1 MIRLRFLLSL
11 ILIISLFC
19 FCTKKE
25 EKTGDTEHTLIS
37 AYTSGTISR
46 TSPIRVQF
54 AAEIVD
60 SGTVRQPMK
69 KSPFDF
75 DPSIDGIAIWTGTS
89 TLEFRPEKRLP
100 ANKSYEATL
109 HLKRFMETFAGQE
122 TFRFSFS
129 TIEPSFDLSIEGLE
143 TPRSDQPLI
152 QRIKGEIIT
161 ADAEFAAD
169 VEKMITAK
177 QEKRALDI
185 GWQHSNDQRH
195 HIFTVKG
202 IKRQEDSSFVR
213 LEWSGRP
220 IGVNK
225 RGDRIIPVPAQS
237 DFKLISVSA
246 QQGETQY
253 VEVRF
258 SDPLLPSQ
266 NLSGLLRT
274 DDKKEDLKYRISGN
288 VIRIYSSKSWTGEAK
303 VSVEPG
309 IRNMAGYRLKTGGTY
324 TLFFQKIKPEVRFA
338 GDRVIIPST
347 LGTTIPIKTVNLKA
361 VIVKAIRIKETN
373 LPQFLQVNDLG
384 GERELRRVGEIVWH
398 EEISLN
404 FTPDMANRWIQYGLD
419 VSPLI
424 EQHPGGL
431 YRLELSFVR
440 KHIVY
445 DCPDKA
451 EDEELDLQQSWED
464 DASSYWDSYGSYD
477 YGEYYRNRRNPCHP
491 AYYRHYYDHDIR
503 VARNFLI
510 SDIGLIA
517 KKGQSDSVMAVVT
530 DLRTARPLAGVHI
543 QLGDFQQSVLD
554 NAVSD
559 KNGIVFLS
567 AVHKPFLLIAEKNG
581 QRGYLKLDDGS
592 SLSVSHF
599 DVDGQVIEKGLKGY
613 LYGERGIWRPGDTI
627 YLTFILYN
635 ANKPLPQNYPIQF
648 ELENPRGQ
656 RVNFSKKVRSVNG
669 FYTFKL
675 NTATDAPTGKWLARI
690 KAGGVTFEKSLSIET
705 VRPNRLKIEVDFG
718 SGEQLTEG
726 TIVGTIQSAWL
737 HGAVA
742 QNLKTDVELA
752 LGARNT
758 QFKGYGA
765 FEFDDPVKRYEP
777 QNQMIYE
784 GRLDPNGK
792 ATFRSIVK
800 SDDASSGMLTA
811 RFITRVFEQ
820 SGAFSID
827 RTDMPF
833 HPYNRYIGIL
843 APKGDKARG
852 MLLTD
857 TTHAVQLVA
866 LDHKGNLIRNADVMI
881 KLYKIKWRWWWEKGS
896 ENLADYVGTS
906 SYQPIDI
913 DTVHLAN
920 GRGEYKLRLSHPQW
934 GRFLIRAHDIGGD
947 HSTGKIVYIDWPGWA
962 GRGQKDLSGGAAVL
976 SFSADKS
983 EYRVG
988 ETVSLTIPTAK
999 DGRGLLSLETGKGIL
1014 FSDWINAGGES
1025 IQYSFQA
1032 TTAMAPN
1039 VYVHIT
1045 YLQPHLQSSND
1056 LPIRLYGVIPIKVF
1070 NPETIL
1076 TPVIECD
1083 NVFRPEESVRVSI
1096 REKNGRAMTYTL
1108 ALVDEGLLDL
1118 TRFSTPNAWN
1128 AFYQREALGVKTW
1141 DLYDMIAGAHSGRL
1155 ERLLAVGGDGS
1166 EEQVQGGRRANR
1178 FPPMVKFFGP
1188 VELKKNQVRHHDID
1202 MPQYVGSVRVMAV
1215 AGMRDAFGSDDKTVA
1230 VRKPL
1235 MVLGTLPRV
1244 LGPQESVDL
1253 PVTVFA
1259 LEENIRS
1266 VDVNIRT
1273 AEPLTVK
1280 GNPNQNL
1287 GFAQTGD
1294 KMAYFD
1300 LQAENE
1306 GIGTVR
1312 ILAQSKDEKAEQSIE
1327 IEIRNPMQPVVDVL
1341 DTVLQAGETWSE
1353 KIALSGIAGS
1363 NEAMLEISRIP
1374 PLNLTKRLGFLV
1386 RYPYGCIEQTTSA
1399 AFPQLYLKKLLDLS
1413 LQRQKEIEK
1422 NVKDAI
1428 AGIQNFQTFEGGF
1441 STWPGGDADQ
1451 WSSTWAGHFLVE
1463 AQKLGY
1469 AVPMGT
1475 LSQWQKYQRNRAFSW
1490 VTGSPRSELQQAYR
1504 LFTLAL
1510 YGNPELGA
1518 MNRLREIDNLPVV
1531 ARWRLAAAYYLAG
1544 QPEAATELVDNAPLS
1559 VETYHEL
1566 GNTYGSAL
1574 RDEAMI
1580 LESLLIMKDSERAEP
1595 LIQKIS
1601 NRLSDDVWLST
1612 QTTAYALIAL
1622 ARYAG
1627 VGVGDDEMECHYSWQ
1642 NEEKTATTAAPVL
1655 QQSLSVYDA
1664 TKASFRLKNQNRFPL
1679 YPRLVLTGTPA
1690 MGAEK
1695 AAQQGLN
1702 LQVQYE
1708 TLEGEALDPSLLPQG
1723 LDFVANAT
1731 VTHSGSRTAY
1741 EGLALSQLFPSG
1753 WEIRNERMD
1762 PSMRAEDSE
1771 FTYQDV
1777 RDDRVYTYFDLKK
1790 GESKTFRVLLN
1801 AGYSGRFYLPMVQVE
1816 AMYDATINARE
1827 PGQWIRVVK
1836 PGTDE

>member
-1 MIRLRFLLSL
+1 MNKIRFLLL
-11 ILIISLFC
+11 LFLVFSLFC
-19 FCTKKE
+19 FCEKKE
-25 EKTGDTEHTLIS
+25 EKSGDTEHTLIS

-46 TSPIRVQF
+46 ISPIRVQF
-54 AAEIVD
+54 AAGIVD
-60 SGTVRQPMK
+60 SSNIQQPI
-69 KSPFDF
+69 KSPFEF
-75 DPSIDGIAIWTGTS
+75 KPSIDGIAVWTGMR

-100 ANKSYEATL
+100 AGQSYEATL

-122 TFRFSFS
+122 TFRFSFA
-129 TIEPSFDLSIEGLE
+129 TIEPSFELSIEGLE

-152 QRIKGEIIT
+152 QRIKGEIVT

-195 HIFTVKG
+195 HIFTIKD
-202 IKRQEDSSFVR
+202 IKRQKDSSFVR

-220 IGVNK
+220 IGVDK
-225 RGDRIIPVPAQS
+225 AGERVIPVLAQS
-237 DFKLISVSA
+237 DFKLISASA
-246 QQGETQY
+246 RQGETQY
-253 VEVRF
+253 IELRF
-258 SDPLLPSQ
+258 SDPLSSSQ
-266 NLSGLLRT
+266 NLSGLVRT
-274 DDKKEDLKYRISGN
+274 DDKKENLKYRISGN
-288 VIRIYSSKSWTGEAK
+288 VIRVYSSKSWTGDVK

-309 IRNMAGYRLKTGGTY
+309 IRNVAGYRLKTGSAY
-324 TLFFQKIKPEVRFA
+324 TLFFQKLKPEVRFA
-338 GDRVIIPST
+338 GERVIIPST
-347 LGTTIPIKTVNLKA
+347 LETTIPIKTVNLRA

-373 LPQFLQVNDLG
+373 LPQFLQINDLA

-398 EEISLN
+398 QDVSLN
-404 FTPDMANRWIQYGLD
+404 FTADKANRWIQYGLD

-445 DCPDKA
+445 DCADKA
-451 EDEELDLQQSWED
+451 EEEELDLQQSWED
-464 DASSYWDSYGSYD
+464 DENSYWDSYGSYD
-477 YGEYYRNRRNPCHP
+477 YGEYYRNRYNPCHP

-503 VARNFLI
+503 VARNFLV

-530 DLRTARPLAGVHI
+530 DLRTARPLEGVHI
-543 QLGDFQQSVLD
+543 QLCDFQQSVLD

-559 KNGIVFLS
+559 KNGIVFL
-567 AVHKPFLLIAEKNG
+567 AADQKPFLLIAEKNR

-613 LYGERGIWRPGDTI
+613 LYGERGVWRPGDTI

-635 ANKPLPQNYPIQF
+635 TDKPLPQNYPIQL

-656 RVNFSKKVRSVNG
+656 RVNFIKKVRSVNG

-675 NTATDAPTGKWLARI
+675 NTAADAPTGKWLARI
-690 KAGGVTFEKSLSIET
+690 KAGGVTFAKPLSIET
-705 VRPNRLKIEVDFG
+705 VRPNRLKIDVDFG
-718 SGEQLTEG
+718 PREQLTEG

-742 QNLKTDVELA
+742 QKLKTDVELA
-752 LGARNT
+752 LTAQNT
-758 QFKGYGA
+758 QFESYSA
-765 FEFDDPVKRYEP
+765 YEFDDPVKRYEP

-792 ATFRSIVK
+792 ATFSSIVK
-800 SDDASSGMLTA
+800 SDDASPGMLNA

-827 RTDMPF
+827 RSDMPF
-833 HPYNRYIGIL
+833 HPYYRYIGIL
-843 APKGDKARG
+843 TPKGDTARS

-857 TTHAVQLVA
+857 TTHTVQLVA
-866 LDHKGNLIRNADVMI
+866 LDHEGNLIRNADVLI

-896 ENLADYVGTS
+896 ESLADYVGTS

-913 DTVHLAN
+913 DTVHLAD
-920 GRGEYKLRLSHPQW
+920 GRGEYKLRVSQPQW
-934 GRFLIRAHDIGGD
+934 GRFLIRAHDLGGN

-962 GRGQKDLSGGAAVL
+962 GRGQTDLAAGAAVL
-976 SFSADKS
+976 TFSADKS
-983 EYRVG
+983 EYKVG
-988 ETVSLTIPTAK
+988 ETVTLNIPTAK
-999 DGRGLLSLETGKGIL
+999 DGRGLLSIETGKGIVL
-1014 FSDWINAGGES
+1014 SDWLEPSGES
-1025 IQYSFQA
+1025 IQYSFR
-1032 TTAMAPN
+1032 TTAAMAPN

-1076 TPVIECD
+1076 NPVIECSD
-1083 NVFRPEESVRVSI
+1083 VFRPEETVRVSI
-1096 REKNGRAMTYTL
+1096 REENGRAMTYTL

-1118 TRFSTPNAWN
+1118 THFSTPNAWN
-1128 AFYQREALGVKTW
+1128 VFYQREALGVKTW
-1141 DLYDMIAGAHSGRL
+1141 DLYDMIAGAYSGRL
-1155 ERLLAVGGDGS
+1155 ERLLAVGGDGGG
-1166 EEQVQGGRRANR
+1166 EQVQAGHRANR
-1178 FPPMVKFFGP
+1178 FPPMVKFIGP
-1188 VELKKNQVRHHDID
+1188 VELQKNQVRHHDID
-1202 MPQYVGSVRVMAV
+1202 MPQYVGSVRIMAV
-1215 AGMRDAFGSDDKTVA
+1215 AGMVNAFGSGDKTVA

-1259 LEENIRS
+1259 MEENIRS
-1266 VDVNIRT
+1266 ADVDIRT
-1273 AEPLTVK
+1273 EGPLTVK
-1280 GNPNQNL
+1280 ESPTQSL
-1287 GFAQTGD
+1287 SFDQPGD

-1306 GIGTVR
+1306 GVGSVH
-1312 ILAQSKDEKAEQSIE
+1312 ILAQSKDEKAEQRIE

-1353 KIALSGIAGS
+1353 TIVLPGVTGS

-1399 AFPQLYLKKLLDLS
+1399 AFPQLYLNKLLDLS
-1413 LQRQKEIEK
+1413 PQRQTEIEK

-1441 STWPGGDADQ
+1441 STWPGGDADE
-1451 WSSTWAGHFLVE
+1451 WSSTWAGHFLIE
-1463 AQKLGY
+1463 AERLGY

-1510 YGNPELGA
+1510 YGNPELGS

-1574 RDEAMI
+1574 RDQAMI

-1601 NRLSDDVWLST
+1601 DRLSDDGWLST
-1612 QTTAYALIAL
+1612 QTTAYALIAM

-1627 VGVGDDEMECHYSWQ
+1627 VGVGDDEMECRYSWR
-1642 NEEKTATTAAPVL
+1642 NEEKNATTSAPVL
-1655 QQSLSVYDA
+1655 QQSLSVFDV
-1664 TKASFRLKNQNRFPL
+1664 TKASFSVKNPNRFPL

-1702 LQVQYE
+1702 LQVEYE
-1708 TLEGEALDPSLLPQG
+1708 TLEGEVLDPSLLPQG
-1723 LDFVANAT
+1723 LDFVANVT
-1731 VTHSGSRTAY
+1731 VTHGGPQTVY

-1771 FTYQDV
+1771 FTYQDI
-1777 RDDRVYTYFDLKK
+1777 RDDRVYTYFDMKK

-1801 AGYSGRFYLPMVQVE
+1801 AGYTGRFYLPMVQVE
-1816 AMYDATINARE
+1816 AMYDATINARVA
-1827 PGQWIRVVK
+1827 GKWIRVIK
-1836 PGTDE
+1836 PGTNE